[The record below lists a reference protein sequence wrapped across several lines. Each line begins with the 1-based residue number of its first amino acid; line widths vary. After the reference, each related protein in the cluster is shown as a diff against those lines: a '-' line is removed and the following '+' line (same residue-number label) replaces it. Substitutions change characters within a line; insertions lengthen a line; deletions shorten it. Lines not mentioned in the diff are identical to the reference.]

1 MQKRIVL
8 VVFIIAL
15 AAVILLALNRNYFQ
29 GQQQEVVRAKLVVP
43 STGEEKEDGS
53 PNGEIAADDVIL
65 TSLVPLNPDETLID
79 VISADFTGDGF
90 EDQVNVVRR
99 ANLSNLNLVVGIYDA
114 RTETYERKIEITTP
128 VEQVKT
134 FSCYGIDLTG
144 RNRMAL
150 VYQGFDVNGN
160 SVLRAYFI
168 RPDGK
173 DAAGMLQPVADLKS
187 NGAIYLQQEREEDY
201 TGTGNPPYDIMLY
214 SSDVSH
220 PESSDQIQSLWSWNA
235 GAGKYVL
242 GRQTRIKGSSIKSE
256 ELAKIQDGTVKTFA
270 DYLGGLWYKTEA
282 NGSGIRSVFFDY
294 ESGQIIFLL
303 GDEEEV
309 YNWQN
314 STLHYRGMYISTTNF
329 EIETLKRS
337 VNVSLVDLEQI
348 SLLVHDDV
356 SMVIKEES
364 SWNGDY
370 KKMKFSDFYSENS
383 AASVLK
389 SSYIENLELG
399 PRWRL
404 SDGRTVSF
412 SDGVYSS
419 SGGEKTCSGNY
430 IALQIGEDNFI
441 QFRKASGRGD
451 DGDVLFDG
459 YYLASYPPAAGDG
472 DQIDEDRIILQ
483 PYTVQLSESSPASA
497 HPFILT
503 RERDSR

>member
-8 VVFIIAL
+8 VVFIVAIA
-15 AAVILLALNRNYFQ
+15 AIVLLALNRNYFQ
-29 GQQQEVVRAKLVVP
+29 SQQQDVVRAKLVIP
-43 STGEEKEDGS
+43 NTGEEKEEGVSSDVMVT
-53 PNGEIAADDVIL
+53 DDVIL
-65 TSLVPLNPDETLID
+65 TSLINLKPDETLID
-79 VISADFTGDGF
+79 VISSDFTGDGF
-90 EDQVNVVRR
+90 EDQVNIVRK
-99 ANLSNLNLVVGIYDA
+99 AGLSNLHLIIGVYNSKS
-114 RTETYERKIEITTP
+114 EMYERKTDITTP

-134 FSCYGIDLTG
+134 FSCYGLDLTG
-144 RNRMAL
+144 RNRTAL
-150 VYQGFDVNGN
+150 VYQGFDSSGN
-160 SVLRAYFI
+160 SILRAYFVI
-168 RPDGK
+168 YDEK
-173 DAAGMLQPVADLKS
+173 TAAYTLQLIADLKS
-187 NGAIYLQQEREEDY
+187 NGAIYVQQEDEERY
-201 TGTGNPPYDIMLY
+201 TGSGNPPYVIMLY

-220 PESSDQIQSLWSWNA
+220 PESSDQIQSLWRWNA
-235 GAGKYVL
+235 GEEKYVL
-242 GRQTRIKGSSIKSE
+242 NKQTRIKGSSIKSE

-282 NGSGIRSVFFDY
+282 NGGGIRYVFFDY
-294 ESGQIIFLL
+294 ESSQIIFLL

-314 STLHYRGMYISTTNF
+314 STLHYRGMYISTTNY

-348 SLLVHDDV
+348 GLLVHDDV

-383 AASVLK
+383 SASALK

-399 PRWRL
+399 PRWHL
-404 SDGRTVSF
+404 SDGRTVIF
-412 SDGVYSS
+412 ADGMYRSS
-419 SGGEKTCSGNY
+419 NGDRSYAGSY
-430 IALQIGEDNFI
+430 IALQIGENNFI
-441 QFRKASGRGD
+441 QFRADTAKAAAD
-451 DGDVLFDG
+451 DLLFDG

-483 PYTVQLSESSPASA
+483 PYTVQLSESSPASG

-503 RERDSR
+503 RERDDR